1 MLRQIQKSLILLF
14 TTSFCLSGL
23 AIADASM
30 EAALNSDIRS
40 ADEKARDAS
49 RKPAETLAFFEV
61 SPDSKVL
68 ELMPG
73 GGWYTKILANYLKD
87 SGALYVAIGA
97 TPERLK
103 LIENKLDQ
111 VKIIGKNIKLNSPE
125 TSRFYDA
132 SEDGFEESE
141 FDVALTFRNM
151 HNLSLAGRKALNMSI
166 FDALKPGGI
175 YGVIDHT
182 RRHMEADSDER
193 WRRVDPVQMILEL
206 ESVGFEF
213 DDYSAL
219 HSRPADT
226 LIYDSTHESIN
237 RDSDRFTLKFR
248 KPR

>member
-1 MLRQIQKSLILLF
+1 MLRQTRKSLILLF
-14 TTSFCLSGL
+14 TTCFCLSGL
-23 AIADASM
+23 AIADSSM
-30 EAALNSDIRS
+30 EAALNADIRS

-49 RKPAETLAFFEV
+49 RKPAETLAFFDV
-61 SPDSKVL
+61 KADSKVL

-87 SGALYVAIGA
+87 KGELYVAIGA
-97 TPERLK
+97 NPERMK
-103 LIENKLDQ
+103 LVENKLDQ

-125 TSRFYDA
+125 TSKFYDA
-132 SEDGFEESE
+132 SDDQFEETG

-151 HNLSLAGRKALNMSI
+151 HNLSVAGRTAINKAVFN
-166 FDALKPGGI
+166 ALKPGGI

-182 RRHMEADSDER
+182 RKHMEADSDEL

-219 HSRPADT
+219 HSRPDDK

-248 KPR
+248 KPS